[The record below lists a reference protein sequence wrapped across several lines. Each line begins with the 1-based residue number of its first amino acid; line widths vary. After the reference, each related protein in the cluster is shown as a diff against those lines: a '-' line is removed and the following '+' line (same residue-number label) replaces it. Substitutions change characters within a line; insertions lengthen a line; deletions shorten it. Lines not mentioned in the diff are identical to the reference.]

1 MSYSVDLRKKVVK
14 YKLAGNTI
22 RETSKIFGVGSTTIS
37 NWIRKYRR
45 SGDIANKKLERKAKK
60 LPEEELKKYVEE
72 HPDAY
77 QREIAEFFNC
87 SPSAVY
93 KAFKRYKITRK
104 KRRFATRNKIKNL

>member
-1 MSYSVDLRKKVVK
+1 MSYSVDLRKKVVE

-45 SGDIANKKLERKAKK
+45 SGDLANKKLERKAKK
-60 LPEEELKKYVEE
+60 LPEEELKKYIND

-77 QREIAEFFNC
+77 HRGIAEFFNC

-93 KAFKRYKITRK
+93 KAFKRHKITRK
-104 KRRFATRNKIKNL
+104 KDDLV